1 MATNYIITYKNL
13 TTGETFNETV
23 ESGLREQINWE
34 AKQMDLGE
42 KIATRKADDWDESGG
57 TTYHYYH
64 NGRIKVVTRYHQYT
78 TRQRMGNSPLPEYTT
93 KKKKEAK

>member
-1 MATNYIITYKNL
+1 MATNYNITWKNL
-13 TTGETFNETV
+13 TTGETFTELI
-23 ESGLREQINWE
+23 EEGLREEVKHW

-64 NGRIKVVTRYHQYT
+64 NGRVKVTTRYNQYT
-78 TRQRMGNSPLPEYTT
+78 TRQRMGNSPMPEFLS
-93 KKKKEAK
+93 KKKKK